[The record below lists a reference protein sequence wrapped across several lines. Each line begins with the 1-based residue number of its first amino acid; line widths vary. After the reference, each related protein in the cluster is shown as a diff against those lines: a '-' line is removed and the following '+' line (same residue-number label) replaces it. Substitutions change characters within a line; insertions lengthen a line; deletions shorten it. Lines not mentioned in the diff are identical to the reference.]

1 MVRLV
6 DWHFLRNDI
15 SSIKST
21 LSILLSCFVDEGLGS
36 IRQLSFHE
44 TEILLT
50 SHGRPLISSDI
61 YVLYR
66 VLLQEALEGTQWV
79 HTGVCDG
86 TRLEPFGSITM
97 H

>member
-1 MVRLV
+1 MVGFV
-6 DWHFLRNDI
+6 DWHFLRYDI

-21 LSILLSCFVDEGLGS
+21 LSILLSSFVNEGLGS

-50 SHGRPLISSDI
+50 THGRPLIPSDI
-61 YVLYR
+61 YVLYW

-79 HTGVCDG
+79 HTGVRHG
-86 TRLEPFGSITM
+86 TRLEPFGSIM
-97 H
+97 N